1 MLNIGS
7 TSVSNGKRGL
17 FQNWMFQ
24 LMAIFAV
31 GISLAFVGCGSDE
44 EDDHDHEDGAFMEET
59 IDIDGRQVVVLE
71 GRLNADRTLS
81 ADYAYLLKGAV
92 FVEGGATLTIEPG
105 VEIFGEQASNGTLI
119 VAQGSKIM
127 ANGTADA
134 PLLCQVMQRLVAVP
148 VDSGAA

>member
-7 TSVSNGKRGL
+7 TPASSGKREL
-17 FQNWMFQ
+17 FQNWLFQ
-24 LMAIFAV
+24 LIAIFAV
-31 GISLAFVGCGSDE
+31 GITLAFVGCGSDE
-44 EDDHDHEDGAFMEET
+44 EIDDTEDTGIVEET
-59 IDIDGRQVVVLE
+59 IEVDGRQVVVLE
-71 GRLNADRTLS
+71 GKLKADRTLS

-119 VAQGSKIM
+119 IAQGSKIM

-134 PLLCQVMQRLVAVP
+134 PDYYVK
-148 VDSGAA
+148 